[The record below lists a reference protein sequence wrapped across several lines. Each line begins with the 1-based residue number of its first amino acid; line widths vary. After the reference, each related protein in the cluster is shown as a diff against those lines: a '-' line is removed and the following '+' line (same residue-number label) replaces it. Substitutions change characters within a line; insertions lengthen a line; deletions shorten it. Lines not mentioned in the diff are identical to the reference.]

1 MFQSP
6 RFLCKEILLIMAV
19 GLAVRYAVGILLT
32 YPDDVESWA
41 LVISNFESGNGLYD
55 LAGYNY
61 TPPWGYLLAPIAAIG
76 EALGVADFG
85 ERIPDLLPAEQYD
98 QWIQDS
104 IVPTV
109 AFAIMVK
116 TAFFLCDL
124 VVGYLV
130 YWIVRDR
137 TGDQRKSVIAFALVF
152 LCPFVITAGGA
163 QGMFDTFA
171 VMFTLVAVVMIM
183 RDRTLLA
190 GMTLSVAAMIK
201 MFPAFLVF
209 VFIGYILMKHR
220 GSGDAVRRVVALFVG
235 IAAMA
240 AVVLLPSVLDGN
252 LAACF
257 SFLTART
264 GTMGGDLPQFVS
276 HVTIAAY
283 AVILLA
289 SMFIGLRMCRSE
301 AADHDRVLLS
311 LLLLNVIII
320 FLYPSNAQYLVLLV
334 PFLAI
339 QMVSVEWRSYKV
351 PYILLAVG
359 VTMFALSRNAVNLFS
374 FAAFTD
380 WLSVDTVLAAV
391 EWFNTPFLLG
401 LTPTYVLHVGGVMMY
416 IAILLLLVTFFV
428 LARRGEAGIEDE
440 PGTFGGPKVLN
451 GLFDRIYSRI

>member
-6 RFLCKEILLIMAV
+6 RFLCKEILLIMVV

-85 ERIPDLLPAEQYD
+85 ERIPELLPAEQYD

-109 AFAIMVK
+109 AFAVMVK

-152 LCPFVITAGGA
+152 FCPFVITAGGA

-171 VMFTLVAVVMIM
+171 VMFTLVAVVMLM

-190 GMTLSVAAMIK
+190 GMTLSAAAMIK

-220 GSGDAVRRVVALFVG
+220 GSGDAARRVVVLFVG

-276 HVTIAAY
+276 YVTIGAY

-289 SMFIGLRMCRSE
+289 SMLIGLRMYRSE
-301 AADHDRVLLS
+301 SVDHDRVLLS
-311 LLLLNVIII
+311 LLLLNVVIV

-351 PYILLAVG
+351 PYVLLAVG
-359 VTMFALSRNAVNLFS
+359 VTMFALSRNVVNLFPI
-374 FAAFTD
+374 AAFTD
-380 WLSVDTVLAAV
+380 WISVDTVLAAV
-391 EWFNTPFLLG
+391 EWFNTPLLFG
-401 LTPTYVLHVGGVMMY
+401 LTPTYILHVGGVMMY
-416 IAILLLLVTFFV
+416 IAILMLLVTFFV
-428 LARRGEAGIEDE
+428 LARRGNSGMEDE
-440 PGTFGGPKVLN
+440 SGTFGGAKVLN
-451 GLFDRIYSRI
+451 VLFDRIYSRI